1 MLQFIAPLAIGF
13 GVVKLIEFAA
23 KAVSEIAEDHYE
35 HTERRYHRVRQQ
47 NEARI
52 RHKLD
57 NATRYREMQR
67 IKILRD
73 ESAAVAQEAFQ
84 QYVAVL
90 KNIDDLWKVE
100 SQISRKIDELKK
112 EKNRPLSK
120 NDRKEINRA
129 ISMLIQ
135 SSKEAYQRRRQLLT
149 EKNEIKAQLDHLN
162 SITQS
167 YRNNIHQIAGSMR

>member
-1 MLQFIAPLAIGF
+1 MLQIIAPLAIGF

-90 KNIDDLWKVE
+90 KNIDELWKVE
-100 SQISRKIDELKK
+100 SEISKKIDELKAA
-112 EKNRPLSK
+112 KNQAIPKSEL
-120 NDRKEINRA
+120 KEINRA
-129 ISMLIQ
+129 ISLLIQ
-135 SSKEAYQRRRQLLT
+135 SSKQAYQRRRQLLA

-162 SITQS
+162 SITQN
-167 YRNNIHQIAGSMR
+167 YRNNIHQIVGSMR